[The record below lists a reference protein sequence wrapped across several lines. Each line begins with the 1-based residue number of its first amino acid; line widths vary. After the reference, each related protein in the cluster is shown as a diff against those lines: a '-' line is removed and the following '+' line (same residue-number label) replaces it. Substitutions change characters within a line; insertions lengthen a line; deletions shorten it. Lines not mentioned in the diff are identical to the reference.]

1 MASSTARSPRQWSG
15 TKANRARYNASL
27 GFVKKF
33 YDESLD
39 EVAPGVYH
47 VTRKQLRGG
56 DVKKMSTE
64 EKMIARIK
72 NVPSD
77 YTYTEAKNL
86 AKRFGYEEQNKGR
99 TSGSRVLLYRKRDQ
113 RKILLHKPH
122 PGDIMQQYAVKQY
135 LTNLIENGDIDG

>member
-1 MASSTARSPRQWSG
+1 MPHSVLL
-15 TKANRARYNASL
+15 KN
-27 GFVKKF
+27 F

-72 NVPSD
+72 NVPVRL
-77 YTYTEAKNL
+77 Y
-86 AKRFGYEEQNKGR
+86 
-99 TSGSRVLLYRKRDQ
+99 LYRSKESCKTFWLR
-113 RKILLHKPH
+113 
-122 PGDIMQQYAVKQY
+122 G
-135 LTNLIENGDIDG
+135 TE

>member
-1 MASSTARSPRQWSG
+1 M
-15 TKANRARYNASL
+15 
-27 GFVKKF
+27 
-33 YDESLD
+33 
-39 EVAPGVYH
+39 APGVYH

-86 AKRFGYEEQNKGR
+86 AKRFGYEDRIKEEHLAR
-99 TSGSRVLLYRKRDQ
+99 
-113 RKILLHKPH
+113 
-122 PGDIMQQYAVKQY
+122 AFCC
-135 LTNLIENGDIDG
+135 IENAIRERSFCINHILAI

>member
-1 MASSTARSPRQWSG
+1 MPHSVLL
-15 TKANRARYNASL
+15 KN
-27 GFVKKF
+27 F

-72 NVPSD
+72 NVRQIIPIQ
-77 YTYTEAKNL
+77 KQRILQNVL
-86 AKRFGYEEQNKGR
+86 ATRNRIKEEHLAR
-99 TSGSRVLLYRKRDQ
+99 
-113 RKILLHKPH
+113 
-122 PGDIMQQYAVKQY
+122 AFCC
-135 LTNLIENGDIDG
+135 IENAIRERSFCINHILAI

>member
-1 MASSTARSPRQWSG
+1 MPHSVLL
-15 TKANRARYNASL
+15 KN
-27 GFVKKF
+27 F

-72 NVPSD
+72 NVPSVFD
-77 YTYTEAKNL
+77 
-86 AKRFGYEEQNKGR
+86 
-99 TSGSRVLLYRKRDQ
+99 
-113 RKILLHKPH
+113 
-122 PGDIMQQYAVKQY
+122 
-135 LTNLIENGDIDG
+135 